1 MRELLKGKLVRLHLP
16 TGFRD
21 LGRVVYDC
29 RDCDDILYIP
39 LPAETRCGKG
49 QDARLRAPKRL
60 KRVQIPLLG
69 NGHEVTL
76 VDFVPP
82 DEWILTD
89 EELSGNSL
97 SLDKTRRNL
106 PAWLAHRENKK
117 ALIAPIL
124 KDFGDYE
131 LLELGLLNA
140 KVRDHVKEAGVKDE
154 RIIVQAMRRYYFGCG
169 HPNAL
174 LPNWAEVG
182 SRGIKKFSVSK
193 TGRPSAKSLKP
204 DAKPEFV
211 VAEGDRE
218 QLSNGWKTYKKKGVS
233 VRVAYLQTSSQY
245 WPGPERVN
253 DSYKNQYFLK
263 PPHQRPTFAQF
274 KWAARLQGLSASRV
288 NMGEQVFSLTKRALI
303 GSAKDGIYALAQVA
317 VIDSTSEDQTPVSS
331 LNRLKVLPSTYRT
344 VVVEAWCG
352 YILGVYCGFEHP
364 STLTSL
370 LALLNCVS
378 SKVEFCARYNIHI
391 TEGEWF
397 SRLPKRI
404 RGDNGELKSEKGIST
419 MSASEVASEFVR
431 SYAGDLKSGAES
443 SHHSLHRIVDHH
455 AAGSTQGRRRERG
468 EDLREKDACRTFDEN
483 MPFVIKAILRHNN
496 EEPVDHLL
504 SVEMRQDGVKPT
516 RRAIYEWLLSKGY
529 AASEPAHLDMLLA
542 QCLPRFK
549 GAIRRDGIH
558 VFDPRDSRRLIPQMV
573 YASEWLRESRLS
585 EQAGNGSIPCEV
597 QIDPQ
602 NLAVCYITR
611 KNKLHQLHR
620 KSSDPLLN
628 ELPLLEY
635 LLMTDDD
642 LATVNEMRGFLESSD
657 AQLHAGNRAQN
668 RASRAAKKAALAQ
681 AAAGDAPVASRYDK
695 RKNREIELEHLRMKR
710 LGIVDSQAL
719 QKSPEGS
726 EALCVPPPPPVVQ
739 SVTADLMAA
748 SRRARA
754 R

>member
-1 MRELLKGKLVRLHLP
+1 MRELLKGKLIRVHLS

-29 RDCDDILYIP
+29 RDCDDVIYIP
-39 LPAETRCGKG
+39 LPAEGRYGHG
-49 QDARLRAPKRL
+49 QDTRLLAPKRL
-60 KRVQIPLLG
+60 KRDQIPLLG
-69 NGHEVTL
+69 DGHEVTL
-76 VDFVPP
+76 VEFVPP

-89 EELSGNSL
+89 EELLRRSF

-124 KDFGDYE
+124 REFGDYE

-140 KVRDHVKEAGVKDE
+140 NVRDQVKKAGMKDG

-182 SRGIKKFSVSK
+182 SKGVQKFSASK
-193 TGRPSAKSLKP
+193 TGRPSAKSLQP
-204 DAKPEFV
+204 GAEPELV
-211 VAEGDRE
+211 LTEGDRE
-218 QLSNGWKTYKKKGVS
+218 KLSNGWKTYKKKGVS
-233 VRVAYLQTSSQY
+233 LKVAYLLTCRQY
-245 WPGPERVN
+245 WPGPEPIN

-274 KWAARLQGLSASRV
+274 KWAAGLLGLSASRV
-288 NMGEQVFSLTKRALI
+288 NMGERVFSLTRRALI
-303 GSAKDGIYALAQVA
+303 GSATDGIYALAQVA
-317 VIDSTSEDQTPVSS
+317 LIDSTSEDQTQVSS

-344 VVVEAWCG
+344 IVVEAWCG

-378 SKVEFCARYNIHI
+378 SKVDFCARYGIHI

-397 SRLPKRI
+397 SRLPKRV

-431 SYAGDLKSGAES
+431 SYAGDMKSGAES
-443 SHHSLHRIVDHH
+443 SHHRLHRLVDHH

-468 EDLREKDACRTFDEN
+468 EDRRERDACRTFDEN

-529 AASEPAHLDMLLA
+529 AASEPSHLDTLLA

-549 GAIRRDGIH
+549 GVIRRDGIH
-558 VFDPRDSRRLIPQMV
+558 IFDPRDPRRLIPQLV
-573 YASEWLRESRLS
+573 YASEWLRESSLS
-585 EQAGNGSIPCEV
+585 ERAGNGSIPCEV

-602 NLAVCYITR
+602 NLAVCYVA
-611 KNKLHQLHR
+611 KNNKLQQLHR
-620 KSSDPLLN
+620 KSSDPLVN
-628 ELPLLEY
+628 ELSLLEY
-635 LLMTDDD
+635 LLMKDAD
-642 LATVNEMRGFLESSD
+642 LAKVTEMRGFLESSD
-657 AQLHAGNRAQN
+657 AQLYAGNRAQN
-668 RASRAAKKAALAQ
+668 TASRAAKKAALMQ
-681 AAAGDAPVASRYDK
+681 AAAGDVPETSRYDK
-695 RKNREIELEHLRMKR
+695 RKNREVEMTHLRLTR
-710 LGIVDSQAL
+710 LEIVDSHAL
-719 QKSPEGS
+719 QKST
-726 EALCVPPPPPVVQ
+726 EAKEASWISPSPTVVQ